1 MRLKDKVAI
10 ITGGGRGIGAG
21 IATMF
26 AKEGAKVTLAARTEE
41 QLQEVAGRISEGGGE
56 VLTVQTDVSKPEEIE
71 RMIARTIE
79 HFGTLNIL
87 VNNAG
92 IGFFREFETATVE
105 EYDQV
110 VDTNLKGMW
119 VGCRYAMPEMKKIGG
134 GSIISIASIHGVGG
148 AERQSAY
155 AASKGGI
162 IAGTRALAVEL
173 APYFI
178 RLNVISPGAIRVH
191 DPLTRVDRRLGPEYR
206 EEFLEKFGDSM
217 KDWGRNYQPL
227 ALIGMPEDI
236 AYCAVYLASDESRF
250 VTGANFLIDGGLTAA
265 LDPMSNLDPKKRAEQ
280 RNRWHEVRTW
290 FQEKQAEK
298 EAKEKGTGD

>member
-10 ITGGGRGIGAG
+10 VTGGGRGIGAG

-26 AKEGAKVTLAARTEE
+26 AEEGAKVTLAARTEE
-41 QLQEVAGRISEGGGE
+41 QLQEIAGRISDAGGD
-56 VLTVQTDVSKPEEIE
+56 VLTVQTDVSKPEEVE
-71 RMIARTIE
+71 RMIARTVE
-79 HFGTLNIL
+79 HFGALNIL

-92 IGFFREFETATVE
+92 IGFYREFETATVE
-105 EYDQV
+105 EYDRV

-119 VGCRYAMPEMKKIGG
+119 VGCQYAMPEMKKVGG

-173 APYFI
+173 APHFI

-191 DPLTRVDRRLGPEYR
+191 EPMSWIDRRLGPEYR

-217 KDWGRNYQPL
+217 EDWGRHVQPL
-227 ALIGMPEDI
+227 SLVGMPEDI

-250 VTGANFLIDGGLTAA
+250 VTGANFLVDGGLTAA
-265 LDPMSNLDPKKRAEQ
+265 LDPMSTVDPEKRVKMT
-280 RNRWHEVRTW
+280 NRWHELRTW
-290 FQEKQAEK
+290 FREK
-298 EAKEKGTGD
+298 EAEKKEAGD

>member
-1 MRLKDKVAI
+1 MRLRDKVAI
-10 ITGGGRGIGAG
+10 VTGGGRGIGAG

-41 QLQEVAGRISEGGGE
+41 QLQAVAAQISEQGGE
-56 VLTVQTDVSKPEEIE
+56 TLIVQTDVSKPAEVE
-71 RMIARTIE
+71 RMVARTVE
-79 HFGTLNIL
+79 HFGTLNVL

-92 IGFFREFETATVE
+92 IGFHREFETAAVE
-105 EYDQV
+105 DYDRV

-119 VGCRYAMPEMKKIGG
+119 VGCRYAVPEMKKAGG
-134 GSIISIASIHGVGG
+134 GAIISISSVHGVGG

-173 APYFI
+173 APDLI

-191 DPLTRVDRRLGPEYR
+191 DPLTRIDRRLGPEYR

-217 KDWGRNYQPL
+217 EDWGRHYQPL
-227 ALIGMPEDI
+227 SLVGMPEDI

-250 VTGANFLIDGGLTAA
+250 VTGANFIVDGGLTAA
-265 LDPMSNLDPKKRAEQ
+265 LDPMGGVDPEKRAEG
-280 RNRWHEVRTW
+280 RKRWYEIRKW
-290 FQEKQAEK
+290 FQEKEERRA
-298 EAKEKGTGD
+298 